1 MRVLCLLTTLATL
14 LAAPAFANADRLL
27 ICEDRDNDGRFGLVE
42 LTLTPAARDAEVMQA
57 NLGTYQT
64 CTAAIAQQGACNG
77 SALCAC
83 EDRDRDGR
91 FGIVRHP
98 YPTTGPTV
106 LEANTGNYFTCRD
119 RLAAYP
125 ARNDRYLTC
134 EDYDNDGR
142 FGVVS
147 HALVVQTPTASVIQP
162 NIGNYYACT
171 QQAASTAQCQ
181 GNAYCGCVDADGDGR
196 FGIVRVP
203 SRLASSRVTQPNIG
217 AYGACFSNMN
227 WPDWVD

>member
-42 LTLTPAARDAEVMQA
+42 LTLAPAARDAEVMQP

-91 FGIVRHP
+91 FGIVRHQRSV
-98 YPTTGPTV
+98 GR
-106 LEANTGNYFTCRD
+106 NY
-119 RLAAYP
+119 
-125 ARNDRYLTC
+125 
-134 EDYDNDGR
+134 
-142 FGVVS
+142 
-147 HALVVQTPTASVIQP
+147 
-162 NIGNYYACT
+162 
-171 QQAASTAQCQ
+171 
-181 GNAYCGCVDADGDGR
+181 
-196 FGIVRVP
+196 
-203 SRLASSRVTQPNIG
+203 
-217 AYGACFSNMN
+217 
-227 WPDWVD
+227 